1 MNSLTVVIITKNEE
15 RNIFEAVRSAFFVAD
30 KVIVVDSGSTDRTV
44 EIARESGA
52 YVITREWDNDFAAQR
67 NFGDKCAATDWIL
80 HLDADERIN
89 EELASNIKKVLE
101 NPKDA
106 IYKFIRRN
114 SAFGRNFKYGVLAPD
129 TVLRMYPLGKASWVE
144 KVHERPVGNLPI
156 ITLQG
161 YLQHFVYTDF
171 TQYLNKMNLYS
182 TIGARNN
189 KDKGK
194 KAGVIK
200 DIVLRPFFAFLK
212 MYLVKG
218 GILEGWL
225 GFVLCLTYA
234 NYTLNKYVKLKLLKD
249 GENK

>member
-1 MNSLTVVIITKNEE
+1 MNNLTVVIITKNEE
-15 RNIFEAVRSAFFVAD
+15 HNISDAVKNAFSVAD

-44 EIARESGA
+44 DLARESGA
-52 YVITREWDNDFAAQR
+52 YVVTRDWDNDFAAQR
-67 NFGDKCAATDWIL
+67 NFGDKCVDTEWVL

-89 EELASNIKKVLE
+89 EELASDINKVLK

-106 IYKFIRRN
+106 IYKFVRRN
-114 SAFGRNFKYGVLAPD
+114 SAFGREFKYGVLAPD
-129 TVLRMYPLGKASWVE
+129 TVLRMYPLGKATWKE
-144 KVHERPVGNLPI
+144 KVHERPVGNIPI
-156 ITLQG
+156 ITLKG
-161 YLQHFVYTDF
+161 YLKHFVYIDF
-171 TQYLNKMNLYS
+171 YQYLNKMNLYS

-200 DIVLRPFFAFLK
+200 DIVLRPFLAFLK
-212 MYLVKG
+212 MYLLKG

-234 NYTLNKYVKLKLLKD
+234 NYTLNKYVKLKLLK
-249 GENK
+249 